1 MLILTRRPHESIR
14 VGSRVRITVLGFK
27 GSQVR
32 LGIEAPP
39 DVSVDREEIWDRKQR
54 EALGHPGLPHSGLG
68 TSQPAAPVTA
78 PLPDAR
84 PAGGSM
90 PTLHEKPR
98 IT

>member
-1 MLILTRRPHESIR
+1 MLILTRRPLESIR
-14 VGSRVRITVLGFK
+14 IGARIRITVLGFK

-32 LGIEAPP
+32 IGIEAPP
-39 DVSVDREEIWDRKQR
+39 DVSVDREEVRERKKH
-54 EALGHPGLPHSGLG
+54 EVLVDGGA
-68 TSQPAAPVTA
+68 TNQPAAPVTA

-98 IT
+98 IP

>member
-1 MLILTRRPHESIR
+1 MLILTRRPQESIR
-14 VGSRVRITVLGFK
+14 IGPRIRVTVLGFK

-32 LGIEAPP
+32 IGIEAPP
-39 DVSVDREEIWDRKQR
+39 DIAIDRQEIWERKQQ
-54 EALGHPGLPHSGLG
+54 EVLASGDG
-68 TSQPAAPVTA
+68 ATNQPDAPVAA

-98 IT
+98 IP

>member
-14 VGSRVRITVLGFK
+14 IGPRVRITVLGFK

-39 DVSVDREEIWDRKQR
+39 EVSVDREEIWERKQR
-54 EALGHPGLPHSGLG
+54 EAV
-68 TSQPAAPVTA
+68 AAGVPVTA

-98 IT
+98 IP

>member
-14 VGSRVRITVLGFK
+14 IGPRVRITVLGFK

-39 DVSVDREEIWDRKQR
+39 DVSVDREEIWERKQQ
-54 EALGHPGLPHSGLG
+54 EVLVGG

-98 IT
+98 IP